1 MTETTI
7 LTLMTRPGC
16 HLCDDMRAVIAV
28 VQRTR
33 AIELREID
41 ISTDRALERRY
52 GHDIP
57 VLCHG
62 ERGARIIAK
71 HRVTEAELVQALAT
85 I

>member
-1 MTETTI
+1 MSDPTI

-16 HLCDDMRAVIAV
+16 HLCDDMRVVVAA

-33 AIELREID
+33 AIALQEVD

-57 VLCHG
+57 VLC
-62 ERGARIIAK
+62 RGDQIIAK
-71 HRVTEAELVQALAT
+71 HRVSETELIRALARA
-85 I
+85 